1 MSRRKDSARHPVR
14 TALVLALLCLGLLL
28 LAGRALHLQVL
39 DADFL
44 QVQGQA
50 RHSRVV
56 KDNSHRG
63 MILDRNGAPLA
74 VSTPVDSVWAH
85 PLTLIEAG
93 QRLPELATALGMNA
107 RELMKLL
114 TKHEAR
120 EFMYLKRHASPD
132 MVARVMALKVPGVA
146 LQREYRRYYPLGQV
160 ASHVLGYTSVDD
172 IGQEGIEL
180 AHDNSLRAIP
190 GQKRVLKDLRGN
202 VVELVESVVLPKA
215 GQDLVVSLDRHV
227 QYLAYRE
234 LKTAI
239 ETHGARGGSAVVL
252 DAQTGEVLAM
262 VNEPDFNPNNR
273 MNFKGPTP
281 RNRAV
286 TDLFEPGST
295 MKPFTIAAALESGK
309 FRPDTLIDT
318 AGGAIQFGNRVIRD
332 VHPYGTLTVARVIE
346 KSSNVGASKIA
357 LALSKQTLWDTLTG
371 VGFGLPTGSGLP
383 GEATGVLHKPGRW
396 VPVDQASLSFG
407 YGLSVT
413 PLQLARAYAA
423 FANGGVVP
431 AVTLLKRDEPADGT
445 RVFSENTAREVRAM
459 LELAVGTEGTG
470 GLARV
475 ADYRV
480 AGKTGTV
487 RKLTA
492 NGYSESHYVAWF
504 AGLAP
509 ATNPRLVMVVA
520 VDDPARGGYFGGAV
534 AAPVFARV
542 MAGAL
547 RLLDIAPDAPREETH
562 KILTVRNDRVTDP
575 GAMAE

>member
-1 MSRRKDSARHPVR
+1 M
-14 TALVLALLCLGLLL
+14 LL

-85 PLTLIEAG
+85 PPTLIEAG
-93 QRLPELATALGMNA
+93 QRLPELAAALGMNA
-107 RELMKLL
+107 RELAKLL
-114 TKHEAR
+114 AKHEAR
-120 EFMYLKRHASPD
+120 EFMYLRRHASPD

-160 ASHVLGYTSVDD
+160 AGHVLGFTSVDD

-215 GQDLVVSLDRHV
+215 GRDRRAQPRPARAVPRLPRTQDGDRNPRRARRH
-227 QYLAYRE
+227 RR
-234 LKTAI
+234 
-239 ETHGARGGSAVVL
+239 GARRADRARCSPWSTSPISIPTTA
-252 DAQTGEVLAM
+252 AS
-262 VNEPDFNPNNR
+262 
-273 MNFKGPTP
+273 FKGPAF

-295 MKPFTIAAALESGK
+295 LKPFTVAAALESGQ

-318 AGGAIQFGNRVIRD
+318 AGGAIQFGNRMIRD

-357 LALSKQTLWDTLTG
+357 LALNKQTLWDMLRG
-371 VGFGLPTGSGLP
+371 VGFGLSYRQRP
-383 GEATGVLHKPGRW
+383 AGR
-396 VPVDQASLSFG
+396 G
-407 YGLSVT
+407 
-413 PLQLARAYAA
+413 AR
-423 FANGGVVP
+423 
-431 AVTLLKRDEPADGT
+431 
-445 RVFSENTAREVRAM
+445 
-459 LELAVGTEGTG
+459 
-470 GLARV
+470 RV
-475 ADYRV
+475 AQ
-480 AGKTGTV
+480 
-487 RKLTA
+487 
-492 NGYSESHYVAWF
+492 
-504 AGLAP
+504 
-509 ATNPRLVMVVA
+509 
-520 VDDPARGGYFGGAV
+520 
-534 AAPVFARV
+534 
-542 MAGAL
+542 AGAL
-547 RLLDIAPDAPREETH
+547 GCRWSRRACRSATACR
-562 KILTVRNDRVTDP
+562 
-575 GAMAE
+575 

>member
-1 MSRRKDSARHPVR
+1 MSRRRDSTRHPVR

-85 PLTLIEAG
+85 PPTLIEAG
-93 QRLPELATALGMNA
+93 QRLPELAAVLGMNA
-107 RELMKLL
+107 RELAKLL
-114 TKHEAR
+114 AKHEAR

-273 MNFKGPTP
+273 MSFKGPTP

-396 VPVDQASLSFG
+396 VPVEQASLSFG

-431 AVTLLKRDEPADGT
+431 AVTLLKRNEPADGV

-459 LELAVGTEGTG
+459 LELAVGAEGTG

-504 AGLAP
+504 AGMAP
-509 ATNPRLVMVVA
+509 ATKPRLVMVVA

-534 AAPVFARV
+534 AAPVFRACHGRRAAPARHR
-542 MAGAL
+542 AGCAA
-547 RLLDIAPDAPREETH
+547 R
-562 KILTVRNDRVTDP
+562 RNTQDP
-575 GAMAE
+575 YGA